1 MATISFLSIQ
11 ILVVD
16 TTLEDFS
23 ATGGVEDYFGAVFYK
38 YPNAASELKVGQRVK
53 VEDTG
58 MILYSYPRQGSA
70 KYVEVL
76 PEYKPENATLSESA
90 VIVKAIEMAKDKS
103 DGTTIIR

>member
-1 MATISFLSIQ
+1 M
-11 ILVVD
+11 
-16 TTLEDFS
+16 
-23 ATGGVEDYFGAVFYK
+23 EDYYGAVFYK